1 MWRNQLLNGAT
12 WAPEGGESG
21 STTEPTGSTAAPTA
35 GGGAGDPP
43 PWAKDLNTAVGGLT
57 GTIKELLTL
66 AARREQ
72 QSPPQPAQSAQSADD
87 DDDEPTAEELE
98 TLSRADFGKHIVSAV
113 LKAVNKQ
120 VVEPINQQI
129 QSITQ
134 HTTRNEIQGSVKE
147 LAAQN
152 KDFWE
157 WQPEMLALA
166 NENRGMAPKRL
177 YQLARADN
185 PTKAK
190 ELDTKYGEKKPTGEG
205 SGRVRFKGFG
215 GLTPSQSGSGGKA
228 RNMGGSEAAKTAW
241 AETVAALGGEPDFSE
256 E

>member
-1 MWRNQLLNGAT
+1 MWRENGAT
-12 WAPEGGESG
+12 WAPEGGE
-21 STTEPTGSTAAPTA
+21 
-35 GGGAGDPP
+35 GGGAAPAPGALPPAGASDPP
-43 PWAKDLNTAVGGLT
+43 PWAKDLNTAVGSLT

-72 QSPPQPAQSAQSADD
+72 QAPPAPAPAAAED

-134 HTTRNEIQGSVKE
+134 HTTRNEIQSSVKE
-147 LAAQN
+147 LATQN
-152 KDFWE
+152 KDFWD

-166 NENRGMAPKRL
+166 NENKGMAPKRL

-185 PTKAK
+185 PAKAK
-190 ELDTKYGEKKPTGEG
+190 ELDTKYAEKKPTGEG
-205 SGRVRFKGFG
+205 GGRVRFKGFG

-228 RNMGGSEAAKTAW
+228 RNMGGDEAAKTAW